1 MARLLL
7 LLFAVLPSLAAA
19 GEDPVRFRTL
29 PAPAGLRAQVKV
41 VYPELGG
48 SPVQRAATRA
58 IRQRCDEILREFSK
72 DVRETPEPIERYLS
86 QTGERLVLT
95 IEPTV
100 SMNSPRRVSVLLT
113 VFTYLGGP
121 HPTTGHETFVF
132 AADGRG
138 AKRVRLGDLLRPGLS
153 PQAFA
158 KAELLSEVNALKAAR
173 GFDDAITEF
182 DPDALESFVAT
193 PAGLTWVFSEYVLG
207 PYVEGAY
214 IVKLPWER
222 LRPYLREPIPL
233 P

>member
-48 SPVQRAATRA
+48 SPVQRAAARA
-58 IRQRCDEILREFSK
+58 IRDRCARILRDFSAA
-72 DVRETPEPIERYLS
+72 VRETS
-86 QTGERLVLT
+86 QMRRSQPDMPVYRFELT
-95 IEPTV
+95 VEPTV
-100 SMNSPRRVSVLLT
+100 SLNSPRRVSVLLT
-113 VFTYLGGP
+113 VFEFTGGA
-121 HPTTGHETFVF
+121 HPNTRHEAFVF
-132 AADGRG
+132 AAE
-138 AKRVRLGDLLRPGLS
+138 AKGPKRLGLGDLLRPGLS

-158 KAELLSEVNALKAAR
+158 EAALIPELNAIKTSRGGDAVGSIDAESLR
-173 GFDDAITEF
+173 
-182 DPDALESFVAT
+182 SFVAT
-193 PAGLTWVFSEYVLG
+193 PAGLSWVFSPYAVGSYAEGTYV
-207 PYVEGAY
+207 
-214 IVKLPWER
+214 VKLPWER